1 MTGARVQIAMVLGAL
16 LLTPALAAAQI
27 ERGSWELT
35 LAAVGTSNNDFD
47 EHAIG
52 FSGGVGY
59 FVLDPLELSLR
70 QTLTYVKSS
79 DSNATDASTTF
90 AIDWHFLLGE
100 DHRWAPFIGGNVGY
114 FYGDTV
120 SDSFEYGPEVGLK
133 YFVNSTTFLYFRAE
147 WQFFQHFSGASN
159 SSDDQQI
166 VYGIGIGFRF

>member
-1 MTGARVQIAMVLGAL
+1 MSSRISILVSVIFICAVPTVAS
-16 LLTPALAAAQI
+16 AQQ
-27 ERGSWELT
+27 RGLWELT
-35 LAAVGTSNNDFD
+35 LAGVGTSNNDFD

>member
-1 MTGARVQIAMVLGAL
+1 MKRTPVQVAAVAAL
-16 LLTPALAAAQI
+16 LLTPLIAGAQI

-35 LAAVGTSNNDFD
+35 LAAVGTSNKDFD

-52 FSGGVGY
+52 FSGGIGY

-79 DSNATDASTTF
+79 DSSATDASTTF
-90 AIDWHFLLGE
+90 ALDWHFALGE
-100 DHRWAPFIGGNVGY
+100 DRRFVPFVGGNVGY
-114 FYGDTV
+114 LYGDTV
-120 SDSFEYGPEVGLK
+120 SDSFEYGPEAGLK

-147 WQFFQHFSGASN
+147 WQFFQHFSGASS

-166 VYGIGIGFRF
+166 VYTVGIGFRF